1 MKHVNLIRP
10 CVGISSPRMLFDHQ
24 IASNLQKDANGNDIA
39 YFTTRNTPKRAEEL
53 LNGGSVYW
61 IIKGK
66 IAMRQK
72 IVNIE
77 THLDETNR
85 KYCVISKSP
94 QIIITAPHPY
104 RAMQGWRYLEAE
116 KTPKDLHVFD
126 PDNLSDNDIDPQ
138 MAAELSQLGLL

>member
-10 CVGISSPRMLFDHQ
+10 CVGIDSPRMLFDRQ
-24 IASNLQKDANGNDIA
+24 IAGDMQKDANGNDVA
-39 YFTTRNTPKRAEEL
+39 YFTTRNTPKRSEEL
-53 LNGGSVYW
+53 LNGGSIYW

-66 IAMRQK
+66 ISMRQK

-85 KYCVISKSP
+85 KYCIIYKSP
-94 QIIITAPHPY
+94 EIIITAPHPH

-116 KTPKDLHVFD
+116 KAPKDLHVFD
-126 PDNLSDNDIDPQ
+126 LDNFGDNDIDPQ
-138 MAAELSQLGLL
+138 MAAALSELGLL